1 MIPNVTYGAEMAGLL
16 GYLAG
21 PGRSNEHTEQHLVAG
36 TPFVMALHGEAVL
49 DRAEAMAI
57 ARALDEPRR
66 LLGVEVTRAVKV
78 HEPATGAPVI
88 DPVTGRQRVERVDAN
103 VWHCSLSLAAE
114 DGQLTDE
121 QWGRISTD
129 FVARM
134 GFAGQGIGKA
144 DCRWV
149 AVRHGLSKN
158 GNDHVHVAVSR
169 VREDGTKAHV
179 PYDLRLSQRVCR
191 DLERD
196 YGLTVLHERDRELPA
211 RGVVPGQREAA
222 QRRGAV
228 EVDSQR
234 LERTVRAAAAASV
247 DEGEFVRRVRQA
259 GVLIRPRYAA
269 GRDDVVAGYSVALRP
284 STGERVVW
292 HGGGRLA
299 RDLTLPRLREEWP
312 DTVHG
317 ATGAVAEWQ
326 ATAKNP
332 WRYEPVNPGREVTAP
347 AADVWQRYASD
358 LEQLR
363 TRMQSVPMTDR
374 VAWAGAARQAAGGLA
389 AWSQRLEPT
398 PGPLAAASR
407 ALAQSAQV
415 RAWEGRAQPARV
427 TTSLAGS
434 AVAVLTVGQAGN
446 RTAAELMMLR
456 ELVKLSRAVHDM
468 HAAASDGRRV
478 TAVRG
483 ALLEQLRP
491 LMREAEFHALPAEEQ
506 ARQMRLA
513 ANRGS
518 TAPTAGRP
526 EAGSAADADATGLTE
541 AEQSARNRISANR
554 AWADGD
560 PVPAPLPSR
569 ESDPAAPTAA
579 STAPARRR
587 DDDRSR

>member
-1 MIPNVTYGAEMAGLL
+1 M
-16 GYLAG
+16 
-21 PGRSNEHTEQHLVAG
+21 
-36 TPFVMALHGEAVL
+36 
-49 DRAEAMAI
+49 
-57 ARALDEPRR
+57 
-66 LLGVEVTRAVKV
+66 
-78 HEPATGAPVI
+78 
-88 DPVTGRQRVERVDAN
+88 
-103 VWHCSLSLAAE
+103 
-114 DGQLTDE
+114 
-121 QWGRISTD
+121 
-129 FVARM
+129 
-134 GFAGQGIGKA
+134 
-144 DCRWV
+144 
-149 AVRHGLSKN
+149 
-158 GNDHVHVAVSR
+158 
-169 VREDGTKAHV
+169 
-179 PYDLRLSQRVCR
+179 
-191 DLERD
+191 
-196 YGLTVLHERDRELPA
+196 
-211 RGVVPGQREAA
+211 
-222 QRRGAV
+222 
-228 EVDSQR
+228 DSQR

-284 STGERVVW
+284 SRGERVVW

-312 DTVHG
+312 DTVDG
-317 ATGAVAEWQ
+317 ATAAVAEWQ

-363 TRMQSVPMTDR
+363 TRMQSVPVTDR

-415 RAWEGRAQPARV
+415 RASEGRAQPAG
-427 TTSLAGS
+427 TATSLAGS

-468 HAAASDGRRV
+468 HAAASDARRA

-491 LMREAEFHALPAEEQ
+491 LMREAEFRALPAEEQ
-506 ARQMRLA
+506 ARQTRLA

-518 TAPTAGRP
+518 TRPNPGRP
-526 EAGSAADADATGLTE
+526 EAGGAAGADAAG
-541 AEQSARNRISANR
+541 
-554 AWADGD
+554 
-560 PVPAPLPSR
+560 
-569 ESDPAAPTAA
+569 
-579 STAPARRR
+579 
-587 DDDRSR
+587 